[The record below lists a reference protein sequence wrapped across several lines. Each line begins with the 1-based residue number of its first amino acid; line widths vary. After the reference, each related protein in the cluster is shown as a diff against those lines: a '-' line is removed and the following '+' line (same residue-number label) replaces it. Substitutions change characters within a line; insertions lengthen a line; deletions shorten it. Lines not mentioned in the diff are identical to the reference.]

1 MPKFIESVVIESGDL
16 FQAAERLDASLNLD
30 LAVRKA
36 ITVAVKQSSKSR
48 AQVADDLARLTGH
61 RVSEHML
68 HSFSSESK
76 EGHRFPAAWLAAFC
90 VSTRDRGLLQTIV
103 EHAGY
108 RLVTNDEAM
117 LIELARAYLAHK
129 EAAEKIVAMEN
140 RVSVGTLFT

>member
-1 MPKFIESVVIESGDL
+1 MPKFIESAVIESGDL

-76 EGHRFPAAWLAAFC
+76 EGHRFPGPGWPRSAFQLEIAVC
-90 VSTRDRGLLQTIV
+90 CKRSWSMRAIASSPMTRPC
-103 EHAGY
+103 
-108 RLVTNDEAM
+108 
-117 LIELARAYLAHK
+117 
-129 EAAEKIVAMEN
+129 
-140 RVSVGTLFT
+140 